1 MQTWPEGQ
9 TDGTATQSSDRIS
22 IPTVVEAVLR
32 QLRRVILSGEIKP
45 GERLIE
51 ERLTERF
58 NVSRPPLRE
67 ALRILQ
73 RDGIVQSLPRRG
85 FIVAPITAE
94 DVREIYSLRLAL
106 ERLAVELG
114 VPVTDDSLLEP
125 MRDALDQM
133 RSAAETGRE
142 DEMVAANGAFHT
154 GLIGLA
160 RHTRLTRWYDS
171 LLMQMQVCMAFNLKL
186 RQRVYND
193 PAESVQRHVALL
205 DHIMS
210 GDRAAV
216 LRELEHH
223 GDRSFLDH
231 LDEFVEGDE

>member
-1 MQTWPEGQ
+1 MQAGPEGQ
-9 TDGTATQSSDRIS
+9 ADATRGGDRIS
-22 IPTVVEAVLR
+22 VPTIVEAVVR

-45 GERLIE
+45 GGRLIE

-85 FIVAPITAE
+85 FIVVPITAE
-94 DVREIYSLRLAL
+94 DVREIYSLRMAL

-114 VPVTDDSLLEP
+114 IPVADESLLQP
-125 MRDALDQM
+125 MREALEQM
-133 RSAAETGRE
+133 RGAAATGEE
-142 DEMVAANGAFHT
+142 DEMVAANGAFHA

-160 RHTRLTRWYDS
+160 QHGRLARWYES
-171 LLMQMQVCMAFNLKL
+171 LLMQMRLCMAFNLKL

-193 PAESVQRHVALL
+193 PAESVQRHAALL
-205 DHIMS
+205 DRITR
-210 GDRAAV
+210 GDREAV
-216 LRELEHH
+216 LHELEHH

-231 LDEFVEGDE
+231 LDELIDGNE